1 MAATP
6 LNPTNRYFP
15 PGTRKVYW
23 LTACANYLTGPTR
36 AELNAGTD
44 LSAEISALTGWSVV
58 SAMVDTPDMGSRFTS
73 QVGGRLTSA
82 SNDITCYLSQNA
94 IDARTLLPRGAA
106 GFVVV
111 LLEGDVSGQKMG
123 VFPVT
128 VVSQAPDTTTDNPGT
143 MTFSFAAS
151 KLPAENLTIP

>member
-1 MAATP
+1 MAAPP
-6 LNPTNRYFP
+6 LTPTNRYFP

-23 LTACANYLTGPTR
+23 LPACANYLTGPTR

-82 SNDITCYLSQNA
+82 SNDITCYLSQNS
-94 IDARTLLPRGAA
+94 IDARSLLIRGTS
-106 GFVVV
+106 GFVV
-111 LLEGDVSGQKMG
+111 LLWEGDVTGQKMDI
-123 VFPVT
+123 FPVVIT
-128 VVSQAPDTTTDNPGT
+128 SEAPDTTTDNPGT
-143 MTFSFAAS
+143 ATFTFAAS
-151 KLPAENLTIP
+151 KLPATNITIP